1 MDNINAEKTEVAF
14 GEVNPILMQF
24 LDENTAK
31 GKLQIIERYGDE
43 LDDRT
48 LTNIEASLDV
58 VAGSNDHDDRIGY
71 IRAVLKTRAQYE
83 TNRLR

>member
-1 MDNINAEKTEVAF
+1 MESVNNEKSEVTS
-14 GEVNPILMQF
+14 GGVNPILMQF

-48 LTNIEASLDV
+48 YKYR
-58 VAGSNDHDDRIGY
+58 G
-71 IRAVLKTRAQYE
+71 KP
-83 TNRLR
+83 